1 MVRGSRVHVQRASAR
16 AFPPCSTR
24 AKHIT
29 PGRRWKD
36 IGSIPAF
43 SKLEIRIKNA
53 SESRGAHDARQKS
66 FRRRSSSLSP
76 LPPRLFIFHKSLSKR
91 AQYFGI
97 IGNGS
102 VGQEERG
109 EGKKTKKI
117 IIKMSHRESPMSRE
131 SERKKKKKKFGNI
144 IKIRWKPPPPP
155 PRRPPS
161 PPPPTRFPYPLF
173 EFRGIPLGYLG
184 RTART
189 QTSIRS
195 YSTRVE
201 RICHLVPSG
210 FRLVK

>member
-66 FRRRSSSLSP
+66 FRRRSSSLP
-76 LPPRLFIFHKSLSKR
+76 PFLPRLFIFHKSLSKR

-131 SERKKKKKKFGNI
+131 SERKKKKKKNSEILLKSGGN
-144 IKIRWKPPPPP
+144 PLPLPLAVPLLP
-155 PRRPPS
+155 LHRPVFH
-161 PPPPTRFPYPLF
+161 TRSSSS
-173 EFRGIPLGYLG
+173 EVYL
-184 RTART
+184 
-189 QTSIRS
+189 SVIL
-195 YSTRVE
+195 VE
-201 RICHLVPSG
+201 QPVHKHPFDRIQ
-210 FRLVK
+210 RA

>member
-66 FRRRSSSLSP
+66 FRRRSSSLPPS
-76 LPPRLFIFHKSLSKR
+76 LPVYLYFTNRFQKERNTLGLSGT
-91 AQYFGI
+91 AQ
-97 IGNGS
+97 S
-102 VGQEERG
+102 ARRRG
-109 EGKKTKKI
+109 GRGKKTKKI

-131 SERKKKKKKFGNI
+131 SERKKKKKK
-144 IKIRWKPPPPP
+144 IRK
-155 PRRPPS
+155 
-161 PPPPTRFPYPLF
+161 Y
-173 EFRGIPLGYLG
+173 Y
-184 RTART
+184 
-189 QTSIRS
+189 
-195 YSTRVE
+195 
-201 RICHLVPSG
+201 
-210 FRLVK
+210 

>member
-66 FRRRSSSLSP
+66 FRRRSSSLPPS
-76 LPPRLFIFHKSLSKR
+76 LPVYLYFTNRFQKERNTLGLSGT
-91 AQYFGI
+91 AQSARRREG
-97 IGNGS
+97 
-102 VGQEERG
+102 R
-109 EGKKTKKI
+109 GKKTKKI

-131 SERKKKKKKFGNI
+131 SERKKKKKNSEILLKSGGN
-144 IKIRWKPPPPP
+144 PLPLPLAVPLLP
-155 PRRPPS
+155 LHRPVFH
-161 PPPPTRFPYPLF
+161 TRSSSS
-173 EFRGIPLGYLG
+173 EVYL
-184 RTART
+184 
-189 QTSIRS
+189 SVIL
-195 YSTRVE
+195 VE
-201 RICHLVPSG
+201 QPVHKHPFDRIQ
-210 FRLVK
+210 RA

>member
-66 FRRRSSSLSP
+66 FRRRSSSLPPS
-76 LPPRLFIFHKSLSKR
+76 LPVYLYFTNRFQKERNTLGLSGT
-91 AQYFGI
+91 AQSARRREG
-97 IGNGS
+97 
-102 VGQEERG
+102 R
-109 EGKKTKKI
+109 GKKTKKI

-131 SERKKKKKKFGNI
+131 SERKKKKKKNSEILLKSGGN
-144 IKIRWKPPPPP
+144 PLPLPLSVPLLP
-155 PRRPPS
+155 LHRPVFH
-161 PPPPTRFPYPLF
+161 TRSSSS
-173 EFRGIPLGYLG
+173 EVYL
-184 RTART
+184 
-189 QTSIRS
+189 SVIL
-195 YSTRVE
+195 VE
-201 RICHLVPSG
+201 QPVHKHPFDRIQ
-210 FRLVK
+210 RA

>member
-66 FRRRSSSLSP
+66 FRRRSSSLP
-76 LPPRLFIFHKSLSKR
+76 VYLYFTNRFQKERNTLGLSGT
-91 AQYFGI
+91 AQSARRREG
-97 IGNGS
+97 
-102 VGQEERG
+102 R
-109 EGKKTKKI
+109 GKKTKKI

-131 SERKKKKKKFGNI
+131 SERKKKKKKKFGNI

-155 PRRPPS
+155 PLRPPS

>member
-1 MVRGSRVHVQRASAR
+1 MKRHRLHTRVFEAWNPNQKCFRIERRAWRKAKVISTPVLL
-16 AFPPCSTR
+16 PP
-24 AKHIT
+24 
-29 PGRRWKD
+29 
-36 IGSIPAF
+36 
-43 SKLEIRIKNA
+43 
-53 SESRGAHDARQKS
+53 
-66 FRRRSSSLSP
+66 P

-131 SERKKKKKKFGNI
+131 SERKKKKKFGNI
-144 IKIRWKPPPPP
+144 IKIRWKPPP